1 MWRVAN
7 GEVSVAFNDQTKID
21 GRQKSGLPFGIF
33 NFFGSGNPDENP
45 HFHEK
50 NSSWKIFS
58 LPFVLLRH
66 AASQEIA
73 Q

>member
-7 GEVSVAFNDQTKID
+7 GVVSVVFYDQTTID

-33 NFFGSGNPDENP
+33 FGSGNPDETP

-58 LPFVLLRH
+58 LPFALLRH